1 MQWISI
7 GLFVLLVAPATF
19 AATIRVGVGPSADL
33 DTIQAAVDAAKSG
46 DVINVDVADYNE
58 QVIVSGKNI
67 TIKATGVGDSLAP
80 LPAIIPSNVAPNAET
95 ADGRQITAL
104 LVVEDAWVD
113 IRNMRIS
120 GNRLSLAKRRAT
132 DIFAGIVV
140 LGENSGLD
148 VQDSIIRMINKGS
161 NTLPRFVDFPTSCVG
176 DLRDPNRGVG
186 ILAIN
191 SLSLSLTNNELTS
204 NLDNVLAVC
213 VRDFSFQ
220 SNAVV
225 GTGMANRGVGVTVAG
240 NAARIVKNKFGAN
253 SIDMLIKADENR
265 VFQNGSVDAEKTF
278 SDIGIQIEGDRNL
291 LFGNVLAHANTEVV
305 DSGSDNDVSVPR
317 GRIRR

>member
-1 MQWISI
+1 M
-7 GLFVLLVAPATF
+7 
-19 AATIRVGVGPSADL
+19 
-33 DTIQAAVDAAKSG
+33 
-46 DVINVDVADYNE
+46 
-58 QVIVSGKNI
+58 
-67 TIKATGVGDSLAP
+67 
-80 LPAIIPSNVAPNAET
+80 
-95 ADGRQITAL
+95 
-104 LVVEDAWVD
+104 
-113 IRNMRIS
+113 
-120 GNRLSLAKRRAT
+120 
-132 DIFAGIVV
+132 
-140 LGENSGLD
+140 
-148 VQDSIIRMINKGS
+148 
-161 NTLPRFVDFPTSCVG
+161 
-176 DLRDPNRGVG
+176 
-186 ILAIN
+186 
-191 SLSLSLTNNELTS
+191 TS

-253 SIDMLIKADENR
+253 SIDMLIKGDENR